1 MKRHLTPA
9 AALMTVLVLVLFAPA
24 AAFSQLSEGFENGI
38 PNTWTFSGQT
48 ALDGTA
54 QASSGVTPTQG
65 SYFGWISTGCT
76 TAAGTSCPAV
86 ATQSTPSYSQ
96 LGLGPGTGLGTPTT
110 ETVLTSPNFTL
121 ASPGGAISFDVNFIT
136 TDGTTAFADFAL
148 VQLVPSAG
156 NPIDLFVA
164 NTTTANAAAVPPV
177 DLNPGVAAISP
188 ATASFAG
195 TTVTLAIDEI
205 TADNTVYGNVAKF
218 GGGNGGPT
226 GWMHVSYAAPAG
238 TYTLQFTVS
247 HAGDTAYPSALA
259 IDNVAVAQSQI
270 GQSINPNNAA
280 NLSQQFVF
288 NNTTGEHVEFDFD
301 YTTAFNTNNDLM
313 VVNNTVPTIADQ
325 GITHATYKQL
335 VMGTSLAMT
344 DCFTANG
351 QGTDANGDP
360 FCAQMTITCT
370 NANSNTPAGD
380 NCPQS
385 TQRNLYLAQQLDTP
399 GNGMSIPSSSA
410 PTLAEGSD
418 TWSPNN
424 CTFTP
429 GSPEGGKLCPQSTL
443 TQFELLTTDNGPK
456 PGGTGTTTNSTF
468 IAGCCQVE
476 WNTVPSIP
484 AWSNSTT
491 VPVSFTAYPP
501 TPATPSNNWVAAPNQ
516 AITWGEEN
524 LGATP
529 DTTFPVPG
537 DQTAT
542 NPTACPSTWPTPST
556 VPPTFTASGS
566 VTAPG
571 PGVFEVHFF
580 SDACDNQ
587 EELAF
592 PGTISTGSP
601 NNVASFKT
609 ASFGVDQTAPTIS
622 APVLSGG
629 LGNNTFGLGTNP
641 TASFTCT
648 DPLVNGAAS
657 GIAGC
662 GNKVTPSP
670 GNAFTQTTTP
680 RVAPAPSGPLTQTVT
695 GFAVPT
701 STSGPQT
708 LTVYATDEAGN
719 QSSASAPYCV
729 GYKIVSTDNAG
740 NIGFTAPVLNPGPNP
755 AVPNINSASVH
766 QAIPLQ
772 VTVTDCNGNPVTN
785 LALAPTGTVVLSAAN
800 ANICKVDTPDNS
812 VSTAAAGNSGWQNL
826 GGGAYQYNWKPLPPK
841 GACLSFS
848 LNLGDGIPYTA
859 YFTFK

>member
-1 MKRHLTPA
+1 
-9 AALMTVLVLVLFAPA
+9 
-24 AAFSQLSEGFENGI
+24 
-38 PNTWTFSGQT
+38 
-48 ALDGTA
+48 
-54 QASSGVTPTQG
+54 
-65 SYFGWISTGCT
+65 
-76 TAAGTSCPAV
+76 
-86 ATQSTPSYSQ
+86 
-96 LGLGPGTGLGTPTT
+96 
-110 ETVLTSPNFTL
+110 
-121 ASPGGAISFDVNFIT
+121 
-136 TDGTTAFADFAL
+136 
-148 VQLVPSAG
+148 
-156 NPIDLFVA
+156 
-164 NTTTANAAAVPPV
+164 
-177 DLNPGVAAISP
+177 
-188 ATASFAG
+188 
-195 TTVTLAIDEI
+195 
-205 TADNTVYGNVAKF
+205 
-218 GGGNGGPT
+218 
-226 GWMHVSYAAPAG
+226 
-238 TYTLQFTVS
+238 
-247 HAGDTAYPSALA
+247 
-259 IDNVAVAQSQI
+259 
-270 GQSINPNNAA
+270 
-280 NLSQQFVF
+280 
-288 NNTTGEHVEFDFD
+288 
-301 YTTAFNTNNDLM
+301 
-313 VVNNTVPTIADQ
+313 
-325 GITHATYKQL
+325 
-335 VMGTSLAMT
+335 
-344 DCFTANG
+344 
-351 QGTDANGDP
+351 
-360 FCAQMTITCT
+360 
-370 NANSNTPAGD
+370 
-380 NCPQS
+380 
-385 TQRNLYLAQQLDTP
+385 
-399 GNGMSIPSSSA
+399 MSIPSSSA

-443 TQFELLTTDNGPK
+443 TQFELLTTDNGPR

-484 AWSNSTT
+484 AWSKSTT
-491 VPVSFTAYPP
+491 VPVSFTTYPP

-542 NPTACPSTWPTPST
+542 NPTPCPSTWPTPGT
-556 VPPTFTASGS
+556 VPPTFTASGG

-592 PGTISTGSP
+592 PGTVSTGSP

-609 ASFGVDQTAPTIS
+609 ASFGVDQTAPTVS
-622 APVLSGG
+622 TPVLSGG

-648 DPLVNGAAS
+648 DPLVSGAAS

-670 GNAFTQTTTP
+670 GNAPTQTSAP
-680 RVAPAPSGPLTQTVT
+680 RLPPAPSGPLTQTVT

-701 STSGPQT
+701 SISGPQT

-800 ANICKVDTPDNS
+800 AYICKVDIADNS
-812 VSTAAAGNSGWQNL
+812 ISTAAAGNSGWQNM
-826 GGGAYQYNWKPLPPK
+826 GGGIYQYNWKPLPPK